1 MSSVYIFGYGSI
13 LDKSS
18 RARGDFSS
26 SERDEQPGERDGH
39 QGRAILVS
47 LLPGACLRRSWNYRC
62 ESGFTAVG
70 LEEAPKGCET
80 VVCGVLFAVNARAL
94 AAFDKVRSES
104 LIVTVRELDTHRD
117 IVPVAALLP
126 VRVGKRER
134 GYSRRRLNPKHLR
147 VRSRSK
153 ALSDDG
159 LASVEAEVHDDILCA
174 REMESRKGGDSGLGE
189 GGRRDEDEH
198 KGKGEA
204 IFYTYVPDCPQSAD
218 HEFPIC
224 QTYLDVILRGCLGWG
239 GEELAREWV
248 QTTGRWCESLSLFF
262 LPGLINN
269 SSSLFCFQSLCLSPS
284 PPLSDRGAGCE

>member
-26 SERDEQPGERDGH
+26 SERDEKPGEQD
-39 QGRAILVS
+39 AVLVS
-47 LLPGACLRRSWNYRC
+47 LLPSARLRRSWNYRC

-70 LEEAPKGCET
+70 LEKAPKGCEA

-94 AAFDKVRSES
+94 AAFDK
-104 LIVTVRELDTHRD
+104 
-117 IVPVAALLP
+117 
-126 VRVGKRER
+126 RER
-134 GYSRRRLNPKHLR
+134 GYHRLRLNPKHLR

-153 ALSDDG
+153 ALGDDG
-159 LASVEAEVHDDILCA
+159 LASIEAKVHDDILCA
-174 REMESRKGGDSGLGE
+174 RELESRKGGGSGE
-189 GGRRDEDEH
+189 GGRQEEDE
-198 KGKGEA
+198 GKGEGEGA

-224 QTYLDVILRGCLGWG
+224 QTYLDVILRGCLDWG

-248 QTTGRWCESLSLFF
+248 QTTRGWCESLSVF
-262 LPGLINN
+262 LL
-269 SSSLFCFQSLCLSPS
+269 SSLQASSTTQSALFRSQSLCLPPS
-284 PPLSDRGAGCE
+284 APCIGSGREYCSAFLAQRRTILQKAVATPPLLPDHR